1 MSARE
6 VELFEQEIVAPDRQ
20 SSKGN
25 QLKWKNG
32 GYWYK
37 ADAAGYEGLAE
48 YAASVL
54 LARSDLPETLR
65 VAYEPVA
72 IRYRERLLRGAVSRD
87 FRKPGQ
93 QLLTAERLFQQK
105 YGESLYQSVFRIRD
119 HAERLRFLVESMER
133 ITGLRDLGVYMS
145 RLLTLDAVI
154 LNEDRH
160 AHNIA
165 FLRDEDGSYELCPF
179 FDHGAGLLSDTTID
193 YPLEKD
199 VFSLMDHVKAKTVS
213 EDFDEQL
220 DLAEELYGEHLK
232 FHITGSELHAE
243 LSKADLYTEAE
254 RERVETVLREQ
265 MRKYAYLFL

>member
-1 MSARE
+1 MNARE
-6 VELFEQEIVAPDRQ
+6 VELFEQETAGLDRQ

-25 QLKWKNG
+25 QLKWKSG

-37 ADAAGYEGLAE
+37 ADASGYEGLSE
-48 YAASVL
+48 YVASVL
-54 LARSDLPETLR
+54 LAHSNLPEKLR
-65 VAYEPVA
+65 VEYEPA
-72 IRYRERLLRGAVSRD
+72 RIRYRNGAFRGAASRD
-87 FRKPGQ
+87 FRRPGQ
-93 QLLTAERLFQQK
+93 QLLTAERVFQHK
-105 YGESLYQSVFRIRD
+105 YGESLYQSVFRISD
-119 HAERLRFLVESMER
+119 HKERLRFLVGSMER
-133 ITGLRDLGVYMS
+133 ITGLSGFGSYMS
-145 RLLTLDAVI
+145 VLLTLDAVI

-165 FLRDEDGSYELCPF
+165 VLRNEDGSYELCPL

-193 YPLEKD
+193 YPMDGD
-199 VFSLMDHVKAKTVS
+199 VFALMEQVKAKTFS
-213 EDFDEQL
+213 ESFDEQL

-232 FHITGSELHAE
+232 FHITGSELHTE

>member
-1 MSARE
+1 
-6 VELFEQEIVAPDRQ
+6 
-20 SSKGN
+20 
-25 QLKWKNG
+25 
-32 GYWYK
+32 
-37 ADAAGYEGLAE
+37 
-48 YAASVL
+48 
-54 LARSDLPETLR
+54 
-65 VAYEPVA
+65 
-72 IRYRERLLRGAVSRD
+72 
-87 FRKPGQ
+87 
-93 QLLTAERLFQQK
+93 

-232 FHITGSELHAE
+232 FHITGSELHTE